1 MSKVILS
8 INLFE
13 IISTYKSELLAM
25 HPEDLD
31 FVLGIILPMGCDI
44 QTHKEEIIKWQRQN
58 LDTMKK

>member
-1 MSKVILS
+1 
-8 INLFE
+8 
-13 IISTYKSELLAM
+13 M